1 MGFLRLLPTLNS
13 LLGDMLGK
21 YDLPETLLAPC
32 LDVMRTLSTSERD
45 LIRIV
50 VETVHEQRNS
60 VDTDDGLNV
69 QVSRS
74 DETQSI
80 TH

>member
-1 MGFLRLLPTLNS
+1 
-13 LLGDMLGK
+13 MLGK

-60 VDTDDGLNV
+60 VDTDDGLNET

>member
-1 MGFLRLLPTLNS
+1 
-13 LLGDMLGK
+13 MLGK

-32 LDVMRTLSTSERD
+32 LDVMRTLSSSERD

-60 VDTDDGLNV
+60 VDTDDGLNET

>member
-1 MGFLRLLPTLNS
+1 
-13 LLGDMLGK
+13 
-21 YDLPETLLAPC
+21 
-32 LDVMRTLSTSERD
+32 MRTLSSSERD

-60 VDTDDGLNV
+60 VDTDDGLNET

>member
-1 MGFLRLLPTLNS
+1 
-13 LLGDMLGK
+13 MLGK
-21 YDLPETLLAPC
+21 HNLPETLLAPC
-32 LDVMRTLSTSERD
+32 LDVMRTLSSSERD

-50 VETVHEQRNS
+50 VETVHELLNS
-60 VDTDDGLNV
+60 VETDDGLNET

-74 DETQSI
+74 DVTQPI